1 MNNRNDKK
9 ADRVAATVDRLRG
22 FDSRRLQC
30 EMTDGLAEWHRRRAE
45 GVRNRRLYL
54 LSVAIALL
62 MVSCSFQLAP
72 TLNYRLADGVSY
84 QEVEDLTNHV
94 LGK

>member
-45 GVRNRRLYL
+45 GVRNRRPSLRASEPQYPHAL
-54 LSVAIALL
+54 QIA
-62 MVSCSFQLAP
+62 AAANGG
-72 TLNYRLADGVSY
+72 T
-84 QEVEDLTNHV
+84 V
-94 LGK
+94 LRGP